1 MSLRGDESRQSEWCI
16 LYRLVV
22 LRIDED
28 PDDHGSAGP
37 PTGRRNRHPEPTD
50 IVTQYDIWPW

>member
-28 PDDHGSAGP
+28 PDDHGSAGRA
-37 PTGRRNRHPEPTD
+37 GPTD
-50 IVTQYDIWPW
+50 WQKK